1 MTAGLTFR
9 TWTCWQTR
17 GVSVRLMKWSLTSRW
32 TIEPLCLRVCSHA
45 SLPLAQNTPLVEV
58 CLLCWSQT
66 SFTHFLWIGKTGL
79 RSLLTGNFFP
89 VLQTHTLSDLTLRS
103 LSLSLSLSLK
113 TLHALLLCLCLLFLS
128 EKTKKIPLICIAGFS
143 ISSAL
148 CSWCND
154 SASQTFSSLFRWP
167 QASENKS
174 LTFELSTPLP
184 CRPKLASVSDRVL
197 PASSLCSC
205 PYGSVPY
212 ARADGRGPGVS
223 TVAL

>member
-1 MTAGLTFR
+1 MLRCLSLKTHRWWRFAFSADLRPALLVFSGLGR
-9 TWTCWQTR
+9 LVLDHCWQAT
-17 GVSVRLMKWSLTSRW
+17 
-32 TIEPLCLRVCSHA
+32 
-45 SLPLAQNTPLVEV
+45 
-58 CLLCWSQT
+58 
-66 SFTHFLWIGKTGL
+66 
-79 RSLLTGNFFP
+79 FFP

-103 LSLSLSLSLK
+103 LSLSLSLWRHCMLSCF
-113 TLHALLLCLCLLFLS
+113 ASVSFFLS
-128 EKTKKIPLICIAGFS
+128 EKTKKIPLICIAGFR

-197 PASSLCSC
+197 PASSLRSC